1 MNWAKKGLSLILT
14 VLMLVGCL
22 SLAAFAAISTDYS
35 AKVTVEKTAKGSYNG
50 QDVAKVS
57 FIANAN
63 GKKIGNGCSVL
74 LAYDPDVFELLELSE
89 DDGSIIGKMETS
101 TETWS
106 IDIGYNIVVEV
117 LQRFIP
123 KANACISTDGET
135 AYLMLQP
142 MRMGS
147 GSTISEDTVLMAAYL
162 GLADGV
168 SWDAIPSNA
177 IRVGTVEE
185 RNTLNQSA
193 IAVLND
199 GDKTNYIYGFKNG
212 DDTLAKPEVIP
223 VGYTPVKPAYTGTEA
238 AAPTVDSR
246 QGGDVSLAAQ
256 TVERENV
263 ECGYSTQQGVEP
275 STWQD
280 DAAFTDIPVGTVY
293 FWARVKETDAHLAG
307 KAVASQA
314 VTIYAAPAI
323 SYDVIPDMTIDTPIA
338 QLSPTVENEGAG
350 AAESPYQI
358 TKGSLPAGLTLDAAT
373 GVISGTPTA
382 A

>member
-1 MNWAKKGLSLILT
+1 MNWAKRGLSLILI
-14 VLMLVGCL
+14 VLMLVSCL
-22 SLAAFAAISTDYS
+22 PMAAFAAISTDYS
-35 AKVTVEKTAKGSYNG
+35 AKVTVEKSANESYNG

-63 GKKIGNGCSVL
+63 GQKVGNGCSVL

-106 IDIGYNIVVEV
+106 TDIGYNIMVEV
-117 LQRFIP
+117 LQRFTP
-123 KANACISTDGET
+123 KANACMSADGET

-147 GSTISEDTVLMAAYL
+147 GSIISEDTVLMAAYL

-177 IRVGTVEE
+177 IRMGTVEE

-212 DDTLAKPEVIP
+212 NDTLAKPEVVP
-223 VGYTPVKPAYTGTEA
+223 VGYTPVKPAYTGPRRQAPCGKFGCRRPAPPAKQIMQRQIQRNRPLSVGQGAVQIWLRQCGGFSVPAARRLPFCQCRAQGADIIGRGA
-238 AAPTVDSR
+238 AA
-246 QGGDVSLAAQ
+246 
-256 TVERENV
+256 
-263 ECGYSTQQGVEP
+263 
-275 STWQD
+275 
-280 DAAFTDIPVGTVY
+280 
-293 FWARVKETDAHLAG
+293 
-307 KAVASQA
+307 ASQDFS
-314 VTIYAAPAI
+314 AA
-323 SYDVIPDMTIDTPIA
+323 
-338 QLSPTVENEGAG
+338 AG
-350 AAESPYQI
+350 ADSPVC
-358 TKGSLPAGLTLDAAT
+358 GA
-373 GVISGTPTA
+373 V
-382 A
+382 